1 MNLPEP
7 EKFPGVSLNVDHTDG
22 QGMKISY
29 EGHRYGISLT
39 EEQKIYSYRQ
49 LRGHHV
55 IENVFGNLT

>member
-7 EKFPGVSLNVDHTDG
+7 EKFPGVSLNLDDTDG

-39 EEQKIYSYRQ
+39 EEQKIVTGGQGAITLSKMY
-49 LRGHHV
+49 LE
-55 IENVFGNLT
+55 I